1 VATADV
7 TRRAWARRLPG
18 AREVVAGS
26 ALAGMVGAGLLLA
39 AAVASGPSQFVRWSL
54 EDYPGWLSGPL
65 AGLTG
70 SVSVGEFIGLTALM
84 YALYLVV
91 VALGD
96 ALRLSWLLA
105 AIAALHLIFLLGPP
119 MYLTDV
125 FNYIGYA
132 RLDALHGLSPYTHE
146 AVEVPG
152 DRIVDYMTWA
162 DLTSPYGPL
171 FTVPSYL
178 LVPLGIAGGVWA
190 YKITVFLAGLGCVAL
205 VWLIARQLGRPAVPA
220 LALFGLNPLLVVYG
234 VGGAHNDMFM
244 LLGLLGGILLLLRGR
259 EALGA
264 GAVAAA
270 AAIKATAGLALPFMW
285 LASRR
290 RGRVLLGAAAAL
302 AGVVVLAVA
311 TYGGEAPDALASFNS
326 QGEFSELRSVPGQVA
341 DGLLGRESV
350 PALLKDLAF
359 AGFVL
364 VFVLLWVRAWRRGAD
379 WLDSLGW
386 ATLALLLSLTWLMPW
401 YVVWLLPFAA
411 VSRSRRL
418 RWVTLAFGVF
428 LLVVHLPYEPTI

>member
-1 VATADV
+1 
-7 TRRAWARRLPG
+7 
-18 AREVVAGS
+18 
-26 ALAGMVGAGLLLA
+26 
-39 AAVASGPSQFVRWSL
+39 
-54 EDYPGWLSGPL
+54 
-65 AGLTG
+65 
-70 SVSVGEFIGLTALM
+70 
-84 YALYLVV
+84 
-91 VALGD
+91 
-96 ALRLSWLLA
+96 
-105 AIAALHLIFLLGPP
+105 
-119 MYLTDV
+119 
-125 FNYIGYA
+125 
-132 RLDALHGLSPYTHE
+132 
-146 AVEVPG
+146 
-152 DRIVDYMTWA
+152 
-162 DLTSPYGPL
+162 
-171 FTVPSYL
+171 
-178 LVPLGIAGGVWA
+178 
-190 YKITVFLAGLGCVAL
+190 
-205 VWLIARQLGRPAVPA
+205 
-220 LALFGLNPLLVVYG
+220 
-234 VGGAHNDMFM
+234 M

-311 TYGGEAPDALASFNS
+311 AYGGETPDALASFNS

-364 VFVLLWVRAWRRGAD
+364 VLVLLWVRAWRRGAD